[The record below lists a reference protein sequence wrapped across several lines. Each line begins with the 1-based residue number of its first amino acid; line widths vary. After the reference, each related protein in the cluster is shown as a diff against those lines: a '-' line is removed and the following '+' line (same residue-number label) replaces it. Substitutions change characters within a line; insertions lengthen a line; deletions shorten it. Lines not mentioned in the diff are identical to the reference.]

1 MHVSAQQ
8 LLLALVIGG
17 EVFAIAALW
26 PLSEWAVTAPRR
38 GAQVAALAVI
48 VACVALETHG
58 LAFNVMPP
66 GSWHGVIAHALEWT
80 TVPLF
85 IALPDAACVA
95 SGQSLARAGVSAR
108 VARAVALGVAAIA
121 AMVAPFATI
130 IAGCGM
136 AGACF

>member
-38 GAQVAALAVI
+38 GAQATALAVI
-48 VACVALETHG
+48 VACVALETYG
-58 LAFNVMPP
+58 LGFSERAPA
-66 GSWHGVIAHALEWT
+66 GWHSLIASALEWT

-95 SGQSLARAGVSAR
+95 SGQSLARAGVSVR
-108 VARAVALGVAAIA
+108 VARAVALGVAAVA
-121 AMVAPFATI
+121 AMAAPFATI
-130 IAGCGM
+130 VAGCGM